1 METAAAPAISVA
13 KRLLGNEHD
22 IPGLDLRRRALR
34 GGPTGR
40 LVGNDGGMLAYYPP
54 ARLALVTIGAQS

>member
-13 KRLLGNEHD
+13 KRLQGNEHD

-54 ARLALVTIGAQS
+54 VGLVLMTTDAQS